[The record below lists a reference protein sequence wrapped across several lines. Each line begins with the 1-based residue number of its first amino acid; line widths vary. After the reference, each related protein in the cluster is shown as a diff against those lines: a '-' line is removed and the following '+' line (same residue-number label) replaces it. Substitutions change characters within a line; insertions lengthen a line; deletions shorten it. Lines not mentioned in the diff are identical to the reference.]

1 MHPRPMADRGKASTN
16 PLGSLPMNK
25 INARMCGTA
34 LALAFSTS
42 AALAGAED
50 YRFDLV
56 STDHR
61 VGSGVILDVRLT
73 DLRTGAPVKGVV
85 IYATRMDMAPDGME
99 TMTTSVTAMP
109 SDVPGTYRFATDLTM
124 AGGWRFS
131 VAAKVQGEP
140 ETVSTEIEL
149 RAEP

>member
-1 MHPRPMADRGKASTN
+1 MTN
-16 PLGSLPMNK
+16 MFCRICGSV
-25 INARMCGTA
+25 
-34 LALAFSTS
+34 LALLIGVST
-42 AALAGAED
+42 LWAGADD
-50 YRFDLV
+50 YRFEIV

-61 VGSGVILDVRLT
+61 VGSGVTIELRLT
-73 DLRTGAPVKGVV
+73 DLRTGQPVEDAV

-99 TMTTSVTAMP
+99 MMTSPVTALP
-109 SDVPGTYRFATDLTM
+109 AEGPGTYLFSTDLTM

-140 ETVSTEIEL
+140 ETVKAELEL

>member
-1 MHPRPMADRGKASTN
+1 MSNFFLRTRGAV
-16 PLGSLPMNK
+16 L
-25 INARMCGTA
+25 A
-34 LALAFSTS
+34 LALSATS
-42 AALAGAED
+42 AFAGADD

-61 VGSGVILDVRLT
+61 VGSGAVLELRLT
-73 DLRTGAPVKGVV
+73 DLRTGQPVEGAV
-85 IYATRMDMAPDGME
+85 IYATRMDMAPDGMA
-99 TMTTSVTAMP
+99 TMTSPVTAMHA
-109 SDVPGTYRFATDLTM
+109 DVPGTYRFTTDLTM

-140 ETVSTEIEL
+140 ETVSAEIEL

>member
-1 MHPRPMADRGKASTN
+1 
-16 PLGSLPMNK
+16 MNK
-25 INARMCGTA
+25 INVRICGAA

-42 AALAGAED
+42 AVLAGAED

-73 DLRTGAPVKGVV
+73 DRRTGAPVEGAV
-85 IYATRMDMAPDGME
+85 IYAARMDMAPDGME

-109 SDVPGTYRFATDLTM
+109 SDVPGTYRFAADLTM

>member
-1 MHPRPMADRGKASTN
+1 MSHSFLRLRGA
-16 PLGSLPMNK
+16 
-25 INARMCGTA
+25 A
-34 LALAFSTS
+34 LALTLSVTTAV
-42 AALAGAED
+42 AAADD

-61 VGSGVILDVRLT
+61 VGSGAVVELRLT
-73 DLRTGAPVKGVV
+73 DLRTGQPVEGAV
-85 IYATRMDMAPDGME
+85 IYATRMDMAPDGMA
-99 TMTTSVTAMP
+99 TMTSPVTAMP
-109 SDVPGTYRFATDLTM
+109 TENPGTYRFATDLTM

-140 ETVSTEIEL
+140 ETVSAEIEL

>member
-1 MHPRPMADRGKASTN
+1 M
-16 PLGSLPMNK
+16 SLSVLRK
-25 INARMCGTA
+25 CYAVLA
-34 LALAFSTS
+34 LALPATS
-42 AALAGAED
+42 AVADADD

-61 VGSGVILDVRLT
+61 VGTGALLDLRLT
-73 DLRTGAPVKGVV
+73 NLRTGAAVEGAV
-85 IYATRMDMAPDGME
+85 IYATRMDMAPEGMA
-99 TMTTSVTAMP
+99 TMTSAVTAMP
-109 SDVPGTYRFATDLTM
+109 ADEPFTYRFATDLTM

-140 ETVSTEIEL
+140 ETVMAEIEL

>member
-1 MHPRPMADRGKASTN
+1 MTSMFRRIC
-16 PLGSLPMNK
+16 GSV
-25 INARMCGTA
+25 
-34 LALAFSTS
+34 LALLIGAS
-42 AALAGAED
+42 ALWAGADD
-50 YRFDLV
+50 YRFEVV

-61 VGSGVILDVRLT
+61 VGSGVTIELRLT
-73 DLRTGAPVKGVV
+73 DLRTGQPVEGAV

-99 TMTTSVTAMP
+99 MMTSAVTGVPAEG
-109 SDVPGTYRFATDLTM
+109 PGTCLCSTDRAV

-140 ETVSTEIEL
+140 ETVKAELEL

>member
-1 MHPRPMADRGKASTN
+1 MFTKTIRN
-16 PLGSLPMNK
+16 
-25 INARMCGTA
+25 CGAA
-34 LALAFSTS
+34 LALSLTAS

-61 VGSGVILDVRLT
+61 VGSGAILEVRLT
-73 DLRTGAPVKGVV
+73 DLRTGAPVEDAV
-85 IYATRMDMAPDGME
+85 IYATRMDMAPDGMA
-99 TMTTSVTAMP
+99 TMTTPVTAMP
-109 SDVPGTYRFATDLTM
+109 SAVPGIYRFATDLTM

-131 VAAKVQGEP
+131 VAAKVQDEP
-140 ETVSTEIEL
+140 ETVSAEIEL